1 MTPAVLSICCFRYVP
16 PDLTPGSPPVE
27 TYLNTLNHALEMALA
42 ADGRALVSGT
52 ELNGARVLR
61 ACIVSH
67 PVTRASVDE
76 TLALLQQLGRQL
88 DRDMRGRPQDI
99 EDLQALER
107 L

>member
-1 MTPAVLSICCFRYVP
+1 MSQCISCFPPTPS
-16 PDLTPGSPPVE
+16 VE

-52 ELNGARVLR
+52 ELNACPRLRPGGTRVLR

-67 PVTRASVDE
+67 PVTRAGVDE

-88 DRDMRGRPQDI
+88 DRDMREQLG
-99 EDLQALER
+99 
-107 L
+107 